1 MKRTKTIIC
10 AIVAITFA
18 ITLGT
23 LLSTKAFARKP
34 NCTST
39 VGNITLECYGPQ
51 VSICFT
57 VYDNGTHECKG
68 TEVVIFHPDDPN

>member
-10 AIVAITFA
+10 AIVTITVA

-51 VSICFT
+51 LSICFT
-57 VYDNGTHECKG
+57 EYNNGPHECKG
-68 TEVVIFHPDDPN
+68 TEIVIFQPDDPD